1 MKTLFSMVALA
12 MSVAAVQAAKI
23 DKANISNDA
32 KFVVHL
38 DLDAFRASKIGIT
51 LLEKIRKDEGGEKLN
66 ALAELIGFDPL
77 SAIHG
82 ATMFGNGEED
92 NGILVVKHK
101 ADNTKLLAFMKLDEY
116 YRKTEHGKHE
126 IHGAGD
132 RGDGKRGYVSFVN
145 ATTAVLAAS
154 RELAAEG
161 IDLVNGKGAAVKQI
175 PTSLVSADKK
185 AKNAFLVAYAN
196 VEDLKEHIDNETVN
210 QMAKRVAFVMG
221 ESDEKFILS
230 ISVDALDADAAE
242 NMENMVN
249 GLIGFARLNQ
259 DENPEVKDILKGLK
273 VTRNEENVSVHFS
286 VGVNKLF
293 ELIDPALK
301 EIDIDL
307 PKP

>member
-101 ADNTKLLAFMKLDEY
+101 ADNTKLLAFMKLDEH

-307 PKP
+307 PEP

>member
-154 RELAAEG
+154 RELAAKG

-273 VTRNEENVSVHFS
+273 VTRNEATVSIRFS
-286 VGVNKLF
+286 IGVDKLF

-307 PKP
+307 PEP

>member
-1 MKTLFSMVALA
+1 

-101 ADNTKLLAFMKLDEY
+101 ADNTKLLAFMKLDEH

>member
-1 MKTLFSMVALA
+1 
-12 MSVAAVQAAKI
+12 
-23 DKANISNDA
+23 
-32 KFVVHL
+32 
-38 DLDAFRASKIGIT
+38 
-51 LLEKIRKDEGGEKLN
+51 
-66 ALAELIGFDPL
+66 
-77 SAIHG
+77 
-82 ATMFGNGEED
+82 MFGNGEED

-101 ADNTKLLAFMKLDEY
+101 ADNTKLLAFMKLDEH

-175 PTSLVSADKK
+175 PTSLVSAGKK
-185 AKNAFLVAYAN
+185 AKNTFLVAYAN

>member
-101 ADNTKLLAFMKLDEY
+101 ADNTKLLAFMKLDEH

-154 RELAAEG
+154 RELAAKG

>member
-132 RGDGKRGYVSFVN
+132 RGDGKRGYISFVN

-259 DENPEVKDILKGLK
+259 DENPEVKDILKGFK

>member
-101 ADNTKLLAFMKLDEY
+101 ADNTKLLAFMKLDEH

-126 IHGAGD
+126 IHGTGD

>member
-249 GLIGFARLNQ
+249 GLIGFARLSQ

-273 VTRNEENVSVHFS
+273 VTRNEATVSIRFS
-286 VGVNKLF
+286 IGVDKLF

-307 PKP
+307 PEP

>member
-82 ATMFGNGEED
+82 ATLFGNGEED

-101 ADNTKLLAFMKLDEY
+101 ADNTKLLAFMKLDEH

-221 ESDEKFILS
+221 ESDETFILS

-286 VGVNKLF
+286 VGVDKLF

>member
-101 ADNTKLLAFMKLDEY
+101 ADNTKLLAFMKLDEH

-249 GLIGFARLNQ
+249 GLIGFARLSQ

-273 VTRNEENVSVHFS
+273 VTRNEATVSIRFS
-286 VGVNKLF
+286 IGVDKLF

-307 PKP
+307 PEP

>member
-161 IDLVNGKGAAVKQI
+161 IDLVNGKGAALKQI

-185 AKNAFLVAYAN
+185 AKNAFLVDYAN

>member
-132 RGDGKRGYVSFVN
+132 RGDGKRGYISFVN

-175 PTSLVSADKK
+175 PTSLVSAGKK
-185 AKNAFLVAYAN
+185 AKNTFLVAYAN

>member
-92 NGILVVKHK
+92 NGILVVKHQ
-101 ADNTKLLAFMKLDEY
+101 AANPKLLAFMKLDEY

-175 PTSLVSADKK
+175 TTSLVSADKK

>member
-23 DKANISNDA
+23 DKANISNNA

-38 DLDAFRASKIGIT
+38 DLEAFRASKIGIT

-101 ADNTKLLAFMKLDEY
+101 ADNTKLLAFMKLDEH

>member
-1 MKTLFSMVALA
+1 

>member
-132 RGDGKRGYVSFVN
+132 RGDGKRGYISFVN

-221 ESDEKFILS
+221 ESD
-230 ISVDALDADAAE
+230 V
-242 NMENMVN
+242 
-249 GLIGFARLNQ
+249 
-259 DENPEVKDILKGLK
+259 
-273 VTRNEENVSVHFS
+273 
-286 VGVNKLF
+286 
-293 ELIDPALK
+293 
-301 EIDIDL
+301 
-307 PKP
+307 

>member
-154 RELAAEG
+154 RELAAKG

-175 PTSLVSADKK
+175 PTSLVSADKT

-286 VGVNKLF
+286 VSVNKLF

>member
-92 NGILVVKHK
+92 NGILVVKHQ
-101 ADNTKLLAFMKLDEY
+101 AANPKLLAFMKLDEY

-175 PTSLVSADKK
+175 TTSLVSADKK

-249 GLIGFARLNQ
+249 GLIGFARLSQ

-273 VTRNEENVSVHFS
+273 VTRNEATVSIRFS
-286 VGVNKLF
+286 IGVDKLF

-307 PKP
+307 PEP

>member
-132 RGDGKRGYVSFVN
+132 RGDGKRGYISFVN

-161 IDLVNGKGAAVKQI
+161 IDLVNGKGATVKQI
-175 PTSLVSADKK
+175 PASLVSAGKK

>member
-101 ADNTKLLAFMKLDEY
+101 ADNTKLLAFMKLDEH

-175 PTSLVSADKK
+175 PTSLVSAGKK
-185 AKNAFLVAYAN
+185 AKNTFLVAYAN
-196 VEDLKEHIDNETVN
+196 VEDLKDYIDNESVN
-210 QMAKRVAFVMG
+210 QMAKRAALSLG
-221 ESDEKFILS
+221 ELDEKLILS

-249 GLIGFARLNQ
+249 GLIGFARLSQ

-273 VTRNEENVSVHFS
+273 VTRNEATVSIRFS
-286 VGVNKLF
+286 IGVDKLF

-307 PKP
+307 PEP

>member
-1 MKTLFSMVALA
+1 

-154 RELAAEG
+154 RELAAKG

>member
-1 MKTLFSMVALA
+1 MKTLFSIVALA
-12 MSVAAVQAAKI
+12 MSVAAGQAAKI

-38 DLDAFRASKIGIT
+38 DLDAFRASKIGATI
-51 LLEKIRKDEGGEKLN
+51 LEKIREGEGGEKLN
-66 ALAELIGFDPL
+66 ALVELIEFDPL
-77 SAIHG
+77 NAIHG
-82 ATMFGNGEED
+82 ATMFGNGEKD

-101 ADNTKLLAFMKLDEY
+101 ANGAKLLAFMKLSEH

-132 RGDGKRGYVSFVN
+132 RSDGERGYVSFVN

-175 PTSLVSADKK
+175 PTSFLSAGKK

-196 VEDLKEHIDNETVN
+196 VEELKEHIDNESVN
-210 QMAKRVAFVMG
+210 QMAKQVAFVMG

-230 ISVDALDADAAE
+230 ISVDALDTDAAE
-242 NMENMVN
+242 NMETMVN
-249 GLIGFARLNQ
+249 GLIGFAKLSQ

-273 VTRNEENVSVHFS
+273 VTRNEANVSVHFS
-286 VGVNKLF
+286 VGVDKLF

>member
-132 RGDGKRGYVSFVN
+132 RGDDKRGYVSFVN

>member
-101 ADNTKLLAFMKLDEY
+101 ADNTKLLAFMKLDEH

-132 RGDGKRGYVSFVN
+132 RGDGKRGYISFVN

-230 ISVDALDADAAE
+230 MSVDALDADAAE

>member
-1 MKTLFSMVALA
+1 MKTLLSIVALA
-12 MSVAAVQAAKI
+12 MSVAAGQAAKI

-38 DLDAFRASKIGIT
+38 DLDAFRASKIGTAI
-51 LLEKIRKDEGGEKLN
+51 LEKIRMDEGREKLD
-66 ALAELIGFDPL
+66 ALVEIMGFDPL
-77 SAIHG
+77 SAFHG

-92 NGILVVKHK
+92 NGILVLKHK
-101 ADNTKLLAFMKLDEY
+101 ADITKLLAFMKLDEY

-132 RGDGKRGYVSFVN
+132 RGDSKRGYVSFVN

-175 PTSLVSADKK
+175 PTSFLSAGKK
-185 AKNAFLVAYAN
+185 AKYAFLVAYAN
-196 VEDLKEHIDNETVN
+196 VEDLKEHIDNESVN
-210 QMAKRVAFVMG
+210 QMAKQVAFVMG

-230 ISVDALDADAAE
+230 ISVDALDTDAAE
-242 NMENMVN
+242 NMESMVN
-249 GLIGFARLNQ
+249 GLIGFAKLSQ

-273 VTRNEENVSVHFS
+273 VTRNEANVSVHFS
-286 VGVNKLF
+286 VGVDKLF

>member
-1 MKTLFSMVALA
+1 MKTLFSIVA
-12 MSVAAVQAAKI
+12 MSISVATGQAAEI

-38 DLDAFRASKIGIT
+38 DLDAFRASKIGTTI
-51 LLEKIRKDEGGEKLN
+51 LEKIRESEGGGKFN
-66 ALAELIGFDPL
+66 ALVELIEFDPL

-101 ADNTKLLAFMKLDEY
+101 ANSAKLLAFMKLNEH

-132 RGDGKRGYVSFVN
+132 RSDGERGYISFVN
-145 ATTAVLAAS
+145 KSTAVLAPN
-154 RELAAEG
+154 RELTGVG
-161 IDLVNGKGAAVKQI
+161 IDLINGKGGAIKV
-175 PTSLVSADKK
+175 PSSLDSMSKK
-185 AKNAFLVAYAN
+185 TKNAFLVAYAN
-196 VEDLKEHIDNETVN
+196 VENLKENIDNETVN
-210 QMAKRVAFVMG
+210 QMVKRAALSLG

-242 NMENMVN
+242 NMENMIN

-273 VTRNEENVSVHFS
+273 TTRNEEKVSVHFS
-286 VGVNKLF
+286 IGVDKLF

-307 PKP
+307 PKL

>member
-116 YRKTEHGKHE
+116 YRTTEHGKHE

>member
-1 MKTLFSMVALA
+1 

-101 ADNTKLLAFMKLDEY
+101 ADNTKLLAFMKLDEH

-132 RGDGKRGYVSFVN
+132 RGDGTRGYVSFVN

>member
-132 RGDGKRGYVSFVN
+132 RGDGKRGYISFVN